1 MSALRLPGS
10 PVELRGAAWLEETA
24 DGLLP
29 HRLPAWTRDQFP
41 GVLVAH
47 RDAQPSGVRLCFSGA
62 GERVVLHLAVA
73 RDRVSPG
80 PPPVGADF
88 DVLLDGDLVFAG
100 PAGEGG
106 LAEIDPIAGT
116 VTTRVGEGTTLDVD
130 LPHNPS
136 GAPRQVEIW
145 FPGAESVWIRGL
157 ESDAGIDAPAPQRQP
172 RWVHYGSSISQGANS
187 ASPAGIW
194 PVVAA
199 RRAGLD
205 LVDLSLSAPALLVP
219 FVARAIRDQPAD
231 IVSFEAGSGLLADG
245 PEGRRMLGPLLHG
258 FLDTI
263 RDGHPSTPVVIVA
276 PAVAPAVASAVVS
289 AVSPPEVG
297 EPEYARQVREVVR
310 ARREAGDAAL
320 HHVDGRSWSG
330 PGGADQPVTGA

>member
-29 HRLPAWTRDQFP
+29 HRLPSWTRDQFP
-41 GVLVAH
+41 DGLVAH
-47 RDAQPSGVRLCFSGA
+47 RDAQPSGVRLCFSSA

-88 DVLLDGDLVFAG
+88 DVLLDGDLVHSG

-106 LAEIDPIAGT
+106 LAGIDPIAGT

-130 LPHNPS
+130 LPPNPA
-136 GAPRQVEIW
+136 GAARQVEIW
-145 FPGAESVWIRGL
+145 FPATETVWIRGL
-157 ESDAGIDAPAPQRQP
+157 ESDAGIDAPAPQEQP
-172 RWVHYGSSISQGANS
+172 RWVHYGSSISQGANA
-187 ASPAGIW
+187 ASPTGIW
-194 PVVAA
+194 PIVAA

-205 LVDLSLSAPALLVP
+205 LVDLSLSTPTLLVP

-231 IVSFEAGSGLLADG
+231 IVSFEVGSGLLADG
-245 PEGRRMLGPLLHG
+245 PEGRRMHVPLLHG

-263 RDGHPSTPVVIVA
+263 REAHPTTPVVI
-276 PAVAPAVASAVVS
+276 VAPAVASAVVS
-289 AVSPPEVG
+289 AVSPPKG

-330 PGGADQPVTGA
+330 PGGPDQPVTGA

>member
-1 MSALRLPGS
+1 M
-10 PVELRGAAWLEETA
+10 
-24 DGLLP
+24 
-29 HRLPAWTRDQFP
+29 
-41 GVLVAH
+41 
-47 RDAQPSGVRLCFSGA
+47 
-62 GERVVLHLAVA
+62 
-73 RDRVSPG
+73 
-80 PPPVGADF
+80 
-88 DVLLDGDLVFAG
+88 
-100 PAGEGG
+100 
-106 LAEIDPIAGT
+106 
-116 VTTRVGEGTTLDVD
+116 
-130 LPHNPS
+130 
-136 GAPRQVEIW
+136 
-145 FPGAESVWIRGL
+145 
-157 ESDAGIDAPAPQRQP
+157 
-172 RWVHYGSSISQGANS
+172 
-187 ASPAGIW
+187 
-194 PVVAA
+194 
-199 RRAGLD
+199 
-205 LVDLSLSAPALLVP
+205 DLSLSAPALLVP

-276 PAVAPAVASAVVS
+276 PAVVS